1 MPPPVVRLENGDP
14 ISGFCV
20 VLGMGILPSTRADVS
35 RMNRLHAEQEA
46 IIRSQKERIDGLVD
60 LLIRKNERIEWLEW
74 QLHQERMA
82 VRENTPPPL

>member
-1 MPPPVVRLENGDP
+1 MR
-14 ISGFCV
+14 
-20 VLGMGILPSTRADVS
+20 ILPSTRSDVS

-60 LLIRKNERIEWLEW
+60 LLIQKNERIEWLEW
-74 QLHQERMA
+74 QLHTERMA

>member
-1 MPPPVVRLENGDP
+1 
-14 ISGFCV
+14 
-20 VLGMGILPSTRADVS
+20 MGILPSTRADVS